1 MQSHKDATPFKTK
14 AFPYYEEL
22 CMVYGKDRATRKN
35 AEDPADVV
43 EQLDKEGGDDVNLD
57 EDAFDSS
64 NMMGTDEAQSMS
76 FSEAGKR
83 HQAQSS
89 GSAKKKKK
97 STDYGHVYEALQE
110 SSYVLTS
117 AIEKSTTRL
126 SLAIGEYITD
136 KHIYATSRGI
146 REDNHVNY
154 FGAP

>member
-1 MQSHKDATPFKTK
+1 
-14 AFPYYEEL
+14 
-22 CMVYGKDRATRKN
+22 MVYGKDRATRKN

-97 STDYGHVYEALQE
+97 STDYGHVYEALKK
-110 SSYVLTS
+110 SSYVLAS
-117 AIEKSTTRL
+117 AIKKASTRL
-126 SLAIGEYITD
+126 SLAIGEDIIE
-136 KHIYATSRGI
+136 KHMRL
-146 REDNHVNY
+146 REELEKTTTLTTLERHK
-154 FGAP
+154 AA